1 MARASDAPAAAGP
14 VRVAVACSPRAGLAV
29 EVEVTVPAGSTAL
42 EAIRASGLLERFSE
56 IDVSSQSVGIWGS
69 VQTLDT
75 VVVTGDRVEVY
86 RPLQIDPKEA
96 RRLRARKTAAPRGR
110 SGS

>member
-1 MARASDAPAAAGP
+1 MARASAAPTAAGS

-42 EAIRASGLLERFSE
+42 EAIRASGLLERFAE
-56 IDVSSQSVGIWGS
+56 IDVSSQSVGIWGR

-75 VVVTGDRVEVY
+75 VVDAGDRIEVY
-86 RPLQIDPKEA
+86 RPLQVDPKEA
-96 RRLRARKTAAPRGR
+96 RRRRARKTIAP
-110 SGS
+110 